1 MGVFLVLVG
10 PFSLN
15 FHFHYPDEMYYTD
28 ASIQMLKNSDY
39 FTTYLGTGDLRFKK
53 PILTYWAVLAGFKV
67 FGISAFS
74 SRIVFLLAGMGL
86 IGLTYKLAKTATND
100 SSVAMRSA
108 WITAAQPLVIFSSS
122 RSIPDILLVFFLTM
136 SAIGITGLLKN
147 PLTAPKKYL
156 WMFYLGLG
164 LGFAVKGLPA
174 LALGAVGFLYLV
186 TNPWARLNLRSLFY
200 APALGI
206 GAAVGLFWF
215 VVMYL
220 RFGGFYLDSF
230 FEDQVGVRVGDKISQ
245 IITHF
250 LYGCGM
256 LIALFIPWILL
267 LRKRKVPLLLQT
279 LDRDLPFFGF
289 VATWVVAIILMTS
302 LVSVFYE
309 RYLLPIY
316 PLAAVAFCWLFLP
329 KNQLETSRTAQ
340 IIAAVFVGI
349 NALFLAVGLFMNIGL
364 GSPTYL
370 IVHWTIGFGMV
381 TLLAGMIRRQK
392 ASVGLVSL
400 SILLFFFTGSL
411 VSHPL
416 SVPHQGVQV
425 DDLLEEKNIPL
436 NAQIGFIGN
445 PHHGSKIRIGLD
457 MDHELVNLDPK
468 ASDWMTYD
476 YLICDEDALAQ
487 LPLEKTAQIEVAS
500 QNWNPKYLV
509 DIWESILDGES
520 RERKNELSK
529 KYYFV
534 KR

>member
-53 PILTYWAVLAGFKV
+53 PILTYWAVLAGYKV

-86 IGLTYKLAKTATND
+86 IGLTYKLAKTATGD
-100 SSVAMRSA
+100 SSVAMSSA

-122 RSIPDILLVFFLTM
+122 RSIPDILLVFFLTI
-136 SAIGITGLLKN
+136 SAVGVTGLLKN
-147 PLTAPKKYL
+147 PLTARKKYI

-164 LGFAVKGLPA
+164 LAFAVKGLPA
-174 LALGAVGFLYLV
+174 IALGAVAFLYLV
-186 TNPWARLNLRSLFY
+186 ANPWAKISLRKILY
-200 APALGI
+200 APALVI
-206 GAAVGLFWF
+206 GMAIGLFWF

-220 RFGGFYLDSF
+220 RFGGVYLDSF
-230 FEDQVGVRVGDKISQ
+230 LEDQVGVRVGDKIPQ

-267 LRKRKVPLLLQT
+267 LRKRKIPSLFQT
-279 LDRDLPFFGF
+279 LDRNLPFFGF
-289 VATWVVAIILMTS
+289 VAAWVVAIILMTA

-309 RYLLPIY
+309 RYMLPVY

-340 IIAAVFVGI
+340 TIAAVFVGI

-370 IVHWTIGFGMV
+370 IAHWAIGFGMV
-381 TLLAGMIRRQK
+381 ILLAGMIRRQK
-392 ASVGLVSL
+392 AGIGLVSC
-400 SILLFFFTGSL
+400 SILLLFFTGTL
-411 VSHPL
+411 VSYPL

-425 DDLLEEKNIPL
+425 DDLLDEQNIPL

-457 MDHELVNLDPK
+457 VDHELINLDK
-468 ASDWMTYD
+468 EASDWMEYD
-476 YLICDEDALAQ
+476 YLICDEDAIAK
-487 LPLEKTAQIEVAS
+487 LPLENNVQIEVAS
-500 QNWNPKYLV
+500 QNWNPKYLIG
-509 DIWESILDGES
+509 IWESIVEGES
-520 RERKNELSK
+520 SERKNELSK